1 MELAKRIND
10 YLSSDAV
17 KSLSRQTQL
26 NYKQGLS
33 RLNAF
38 CEANHLDIFERQI
51 NMGDYVNSLKEAGLS
66 GKTIQQLL
74 TYAKIFL
81 KWAGDPI
88 EYTYRLPSE
97 ERKELKRKQLKRW
110 FSEDEVARCLAY
122 PFNEVPDDLRLKY
135 RILVRLLAETG
146 ARVRE
151 LANVQAEHID
161 LDDNTIWLMDS
172 KTEPRPAFFSSTT
185 QEMLKW
191 WKGGMVFA
199 WTGSI
204 FPTAERIQQIVNQML
219 DALEINAPG
228 RGPHTFRHFVATR
241 LFYNGMR
248 IEDISFLMGTTVE
261 VIVKTYL
268 HPTPLMLRQRV
279 YKAMKWEE

>member
-10 YLSSDAV
+10 YLCSDAV
-17 KSLSRQTQL
+17 KGLSKQTQL

-33 RLNAF
+33 RLIAF
-38 CEANHLDIFERQI
+38 CEANQLDIFERQI
-51 NMGDYVNSLKEAGLS
+51 NMGDYVNSLKQAGLS

-81 KWAGDPI
+81 KWAGDPV

-97 ERKELKRKQLKRW
+97 EKKELKRKQLKRW
-110 FSEDEVARCLAY
+110 FNEDEVSRCVAY
-122 PFNEVPDDLRLKY
+122 PFSEVPEDLRLKY
-135 RILVRLLAETG
+135 RVIVKLLVDTG

-151 LANVQAEHID
+151 IANVKAEDID
-161 LDDNTIWLMDS
+161 LGDNIIWLMDS
-172 KTEPRPAFFSSTT
+172 KTEPRPAFFSTET
-185 QEMLKW
+185 QALIEV
-191 WKGGMVFA
+191 WKNSMVFA

-219 DALEINAPG
+219 DGLDINAPG

-248 IEDISFLMGTTVE
+248 IEGISFLMGTTVE
-261 VIVKTYL
+261 IIVKTYL